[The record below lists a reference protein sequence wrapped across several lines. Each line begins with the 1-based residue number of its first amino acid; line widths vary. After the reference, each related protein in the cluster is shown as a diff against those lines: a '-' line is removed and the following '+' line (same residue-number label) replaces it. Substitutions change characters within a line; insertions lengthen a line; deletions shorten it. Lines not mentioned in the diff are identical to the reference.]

1 MNEFLTLIGQIFL
14 ISCVQSVIETY
25 LDMEKKTYMAKI
37 ANFACY
43 AGALYLLLQFI
54 FNHLLKEIFS
64 LIQFGF

>member
-1 MNEFLTLIGQIFL
+1 MNEFLVLIGQIFL
-14 ISCVQSVIETY
+14 IACLQSVIETY

-54 FNHLLKEIFS
+54 FNHLFREIFS
-64 LIQFGF
+64 IIQFAF